1 MEHFDVVVV
10 GAGSTGGY
18 YGARLAQAGRDVTF
32 LVRPNTAQMLA
43 RDGLRVISPT
53 HGDVFI
59 AHPPT
64 VLANDVHVHYDLI
77 LLTAKAYD
85 LDAAIESIAPAVGPG
100 TSILPLLNGMAHMVR
115 LDERFGAEKVLGGT
129 SYISSAR
136 AADGTIHHLNEL
148 ETINFGDRF
157 EPDSTRIQAVAAALG
172 GANFTARLS
181 TSILQ
186 DMWNKWASL
195 ATLAGM
201 TCLMRASISDI
212 AAVGGAPLSIKL
224 YEECVAIAAAEGFA
238 PSAKTVAD
246 RRVFFTNS
254 PMTASMLRDLESGG
268 RIEANHIL
276 GDLLERGR
284 KHALATPMLEIA
296 YAHVRCYE
304 ERRKREKG
312 VSVGE

>member
-1 MEHFDVVVV
+1 MRILIL
-10 GAGSTGGY
+10 GAGALGGY
-18 YGARLAQAGRDVTF
+18 FGARLLAAGRDVTF

-43 RDGLRVISPT
+43 QGGLRVISPT

-64 VLANDVHVHYDLI
+64 VLATDVHAGYDLI

-85 LDAAIESIAPAVGPG
+85 LDAAIESIAPAVGAG
-100 TSILPLLNGMAHMVR
+100 TSILPLLNGMAHMAR
-115 LDERFGAEKVLGGT
+115 LDKRFGAEKVLGGT
-129 SYISSAR
+129 SYISSER
-136 AADGTIHHLNEL
+136 RADGVIHHLNEL

-157 EPDSTRIQAVAAALG
+157 EPEGTRIQTVAAALG
-172 GANFTARLS
+172 DAGFTTQLRPL
-181 TSILQ
+181 ILQ
-186 DMWNKWASL
+186 EMWNKWASL

-224 YEECVAIAAAEGFA
+224 YEECAAIAAAEGFA

-246 RRVFFTNS
+246 RRIFFTNA
-254 PMTASMLRDLESGG
+254 PMTASMLRDLEAGG

-284 KHALATPMLEIA
+284 KHELAAPMLEIA

-304 ERRKREKG
+304 ERRNREKG
-312 VSVGE
+312 VSV

>member
-1 MEHFDVVVV
+1 
-10 GAGSTGGY
+10 
-18 YGARLAQAGRDVTF
+18 
-32 LVRPNTAQMLA
+32 
-43 RDGLRVISPT
+43 
-53 HGDVFI
+53 
-59 AHPPT
+59 
-64 VLANDVHVHYDLI
+64 
-77 LLTAKAYD
+77 
-85 LDAAIESIAPAVGPG
+85 
-100 TSILPLLNGMAHMVR
+100 LLNGMAHMAR

-129 SYISSAR
+129 SYISSER
-136 AADGTIHHLNEL
+136 RADGVIHHLNEL

-224 YEECVAIAAAEGFA
+224 YEECAAIAAAEGFG
-238 PSAKTVAD
+238 PSEKTIAD
-246 RRVFFTNS
+246 RRVFFTTSN
-254 PMTASMLRDLESGG
+254 MTASMLRDLESGG
-268 RIEANHIL
+268 RIEADHIL

-284 KHALATPMLEIA
+284 KHAVATPMLQTA
-296 YAHVRCYE
+296 YTHVRCYE
-304 ERRKREKG
+304 ERRKREQG
-312 VSVGE
+312 VPVGE